1 MKNSERYHYHVSRFI
16 DAADKIN
23 AEYNDAMSRAKPFEG
38 SAGGRAMIDKATA
51 QRDAALKAEKDD
63 TGKAIREIIESMR
76 ENARARKITAPT
88 TEQVNLLTVL
98 KMRGDSL
105 TADEI
110 KQAAN
115 NMQDCPAA
123 IAVLCDLARERG
135 LVVGLKGGSMTTD
148 YIMQHI
154 DNLERNAYAMFK
166 GDNARFGRTPA
177 DLGDCMTRWGSF
189 NYAVTI
195 DEGGRQHTAIPS
207 DTITAFCAAVDGEEG
222 ADT

>member
-1 MKNSERYHYHVSRFI
+1 MKNTERFYNRVRWYLDAVAQI
-16 DAADKIN
+16 D

-38 SAGGRAMIDKATA
+38 SAGGRAMIEKAVA

-76 ENARARKITAPT
+76 ENTRTRKITAPT

-115 NMQDCPAA
+115 NMQNCPTA
-123 IAVLCDLARERG
+123 ISVLCDLARERG

-148 YIMQHI
+148 KIMQHI
-154 DNLERNAYAMFK
+154 DNLERNAYAMFR

-189 NYAVTI
+189 NYTVTT
-195 DEGGRQHTAIPS
+195 DEWGGQHTAIDQ
-207 DTITAFCAAVDGEEG
+207 DTITAFTAAVDGEG
-222 ADT
+222 DA